1 MDIQNE
7 TLEEVSKRYKLT
19 EEESMKISSLIN
31 EIMLSNKKA
40 VSKPTA
46 IIDIAPP
53 GSGKTGLNGFG
64 LQQFKD
70 GNVVIINSD
79 ELKPFHPKID
89 EIAKKYPQ
97 YYTKVTN
104 QESNLWTDR
113 LFDEAIEKRYN
124 VIFEGTGRNLKLL
137 KSMIDKMH
145 DYRILVRGMA
155 VNELNCLMSIIE
167 RYEGQVN
174 KKGWGRLVTKE
185 HFYQA
190 YDEMLD
196 TIGKLEE
203 LPNVDTIEVY
213 MRGNSPTS
221 PVKIYGDK
229 DTEYLNVTSAVVNG
243 RMADK
248 KRAILYYNESFR
260 KSISEF
266 KNIEEEKDIL
276 NKIKIL
282 VGEKEISKGDIQSGR

>member
-70 GNVVIINSD
+70 RNVVIINSD

-203 LPNVDTIEVY
+203 LPNVDNIEVY

>member
-1 MDIQNE
+1 MVNIAEEPFVLISQN
-7 TLEEVSKRYKLT
+7 Y
-19 EEESMKISSLIN
+19 I
-31 EIMLSNKKA
+31 
-40 VSKPTA
+40 
-46 IIDIAPP
+46 
-53 GSGKTGLNGFG
+53 
-64 LQQFKD
+64 
-70 GNVVIINSD
+70 
-79 ELKPFHPKID
+79 FHT
-89 EIAKKYPQ
+89 
-97 YYTKVTN
+97 YTK
-104 QESNLWTDR
+104 
-113 LFDEAIEKRYN
+113 
-124 VIFEGTGRNLKLL
+124 G
-137 KSMIDKMH
+137 
-145 DYRILVRGMA
+145 
-155 VNELNCLMSIIE
+155 
-167 RYEGQVN
+167 
-174 KKGWGRLVTKE
+174 

-260 KSISEF
+260 KLIGEF
-266 KNIEEEKDIL
+266 KNIEEEQEIL

-282 VGEKEISKGDIQSGR
+282 VGEKEISEGHIQSGR

>member
-221 PVKIYGDK
+221 PVKIYGEK

>member
-229 DTEYLNVTSAVVNG
+229 DTEFLNVTSAVVNG